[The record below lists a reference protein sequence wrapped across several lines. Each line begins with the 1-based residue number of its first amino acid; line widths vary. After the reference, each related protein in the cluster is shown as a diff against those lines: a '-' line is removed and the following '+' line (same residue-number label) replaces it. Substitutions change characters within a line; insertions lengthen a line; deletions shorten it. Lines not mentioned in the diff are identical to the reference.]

1 MSADITQVTVHLHDE
16 VTVYA
21 DITNEYDCLVI
32 GGVVIHATHAS
43 PEVLDAIA
51 QAAMQLAAVRRQKS
65 LKAVA

>member
-1 MSADITQVTVHLHDE
+1 MSADITQVTVHLHDD

-21 DITNEYDCLVI
+21 DITNEYGCLVI
-32 GGVVIHATHAS
+32 GGVIIHATHVA

-51 QAAMQLAAVRRQKS
+51 QAATQLAAVRRQKS